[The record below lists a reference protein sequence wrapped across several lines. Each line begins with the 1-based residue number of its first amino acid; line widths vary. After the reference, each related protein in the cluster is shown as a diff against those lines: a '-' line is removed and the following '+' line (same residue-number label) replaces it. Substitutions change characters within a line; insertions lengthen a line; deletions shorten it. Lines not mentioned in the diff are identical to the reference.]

1 MDASTVLKTGRHT
14 NCPYV
19 NKKKLTG
26 GSDRDVDPPGE
37 CAAAWVVQGAEHVR
51 APGVFGW
58 YLVGIWVFEY
68 LSVGVEL
75 LRLRR

>member
-1 MDASTVLKTGRHT
+1 
-14 NCPYV
+14 
-19 NKKKLTG
+19 
-26 GSDRDVDPPGE
+26 
-37 CAAAWVVQGAEHVR
+37 
-51 APGVFGW
+51 VFGW

>member
-1 MDASTVLKTGRHT
+1 MDTSTVSKTRRQS
-14 NCPYV
+14 NCPYG
-19 NKKKLTG
+19 NKKELTG
-26 GSDRDVDPPGE
+26 GRDCDVDPPGE
-37 CAAAWVVQGAEHVR
+37 CSAARVVQGAEHVR